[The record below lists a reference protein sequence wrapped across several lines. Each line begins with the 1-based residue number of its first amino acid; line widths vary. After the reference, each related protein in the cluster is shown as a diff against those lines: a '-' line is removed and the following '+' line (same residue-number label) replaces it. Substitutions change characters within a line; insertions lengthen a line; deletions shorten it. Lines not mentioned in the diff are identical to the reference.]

1 MMVENTI
8 ALTQLRE
15 KDLMDLQDTVF
26 TIPASPI
33 RVRFTEEVPQK
44 YRLLNKNRRKMKNLR
59 KKLFCLL
66 MRYWV
71 LLKCQL

>member
-26 TIPASPI
+26 TIPASPV
-33 RVRFTEEVPQK
+33 RVTFTEEVPQK